1 MQPRQHWRWGQS
13 PFPRRVA
20 ALLVQVFAGVI
31 AAGGCGR
38 ASAPAPPAQA
48 VVAAAPPVITA
59 LVPAEGPAGPDA
71 PLDVEIV
78 GTGFA
83 DEGNVVRFGPVS
95 IPDLRSTDGGT
106 RIRFPVPK
114 ELPGTGEAPPMVLP
128 PGEYE
133 VTVTTAAGT
142 SNVMRFRLTGT

>member
-1 MQPRQHWRWGQS
+1 M
-13 PFPRRVA
+13 
-20 ALLVQVFAGVI
+20 
-31 AAGGCGR
+31 AAGGCMR
-38 ASAPAPPAQA
+38 AHTPDPR
-48 VVAAAPPVITA
+48 AAAAIAAASPVITA
-59 LVPAEGPAGPDA
+59 LVPSEAPAGPDFPVDA
-71 PLDVEIV
+71 VIV

-83 DEGNVVRFGPVS
+83 DAGNVVRFGPVS
-95 IPDLRSTDGGT
+95 LPDLRSTDGGT

-114 ELPGTGEAPPMVLP
+114 ELPATGEAPPLVLP

>member
-1 MQPRQHWRWGQS
+1 MPRW
-13 PFPRRVA
+13 A
-20 ALLVQVFAGVI
+20 AAPLATLLAGVM
-31 AAGGCGR
+31 AAGGCMR
-38 ASAPAPPAQA
+38 AHTPDPR
-48 VVAAAPPVITA
+48 AAAAITAASPVITA
-59 LVPAEGPAGPDA
+59 LVPSEAPDA
-71 PLDVEIV
+71 VIV

-83 DEGNVVRFGPVS
+83 DAGNVVRFGPVS
-95 IPDLRSTDGGT
+95 LPDLRSTDGGT

-114 ELPGTGEAPPMVLP
+114 ELPATGEAPPLVLP

>member
-1 MQPRQHWRWGQS
+1 MA
-13 PFPRRVA
+13 PFV
-20 ALLVQVFAGVI
+20 ALLAGLL
-31 AAGGCGR
+31 AGGGCGR
-38 ASAPAPPAQA
+38 ASAPDPRAAA
-48 VVAAAPPVITA
+48 TVAAAPPVITA
-59 LVPAEGPAGPDA
+59 LVPAEGPAGPA
-71 PLDVEIV
+71 SPLDVVIV

-83 DEGNVVRFGPVS
+83 DAGNVVRFGPVS

-114 ELPGTGEAPPMVLP
+114 ELPATGEAPPLVLP

-142 SNVMRFRLTGT
+142 SNVMRFRLIGT